1 MTDRIQLGRMTNPVR
16 GFMHGSAAAIS
27 VAGLILLVARS
38 GPDRVRVLSVAIFG
52 LSLIALYTTS
62 ALYHS
67 IPWRTKWG
75 GRMQRLDHSMI
86 FVLVAGTYTPI
97 AVNVLDGAWRTLTL
111 SVVWGLAA
119 IGIVQKI
126 ALPRIPAW
134 FSMTIQTTMGWFA
147 IIPLLELIEN
157 LSGGAIALMILGGLS
172 YTGGLVVLATER
184 PQLFPRIFSHHEVF
198 HVLVVAGSLFHFFMI
213 LWYVVPHVRT

>member
-1 MTDRIQLGRMTNPVR
+1 MTHPVR
-16 GFMHGSAAAIS
+16 GFMHGAAALVS

-38 GPDRVRVLSVAIFG
+38 SPDKVRVLSVTIFG

-67 IPWRTKWG
+67 IPWREKWE

-97 AVNVLDGAWRTLTL
+97 AVVVLDGAWRAITL
-111 SVVWGLAA
+111 SVVWGLAG
-119 IGIVQKI
+119 IGIAQKI
-126 ALPRIPAW
+126 ALPRVPTW
-134 FSMTIQTTMGWFA
+134 FSITIQTAMGWFA

-184 PQLFPRIFSHHEVF
+184 PQLFPRIFSHHEVL